1 MLKHLKAHAF
11 AIVMAAVLIVGYQT
25 GLLSPEAAAGI
36 GFAMSG
42 STTIPAYFVQQWDTA
57 IRMEASQKD
66 SRLMKA
72 VTDKGSI
79 TGESFTINFMGDDG
93 SLLDANTVRLGD
105 TEWSDGNHTSR
116 IVNMADFYKA
126 YPLDRADIP
135 KMLVNPVTGGD
146 YMSLLMAQKNRRVD
160 NIIYNAARATVTL
173 KGGGTV
179 ALPAGQKIAAGGTA
193 FTKTKL
199 IGARKLF
206 RRNECDAEA
215 GEELYI
221 VYNDEMLEDVLAD
234 TTLTSAD
241 FLAVKMLQEGD
252 VSRKWMGFN
261 WIPFNGIENVGGT
274 MTTIAWAKSGIH
286 FGKGFEECNVT
297 RRGDKKDAWQVSMA
311 ASYGAGRQDEKKV
324 VEIAFI

>member
-1 MLKHLKAHAF
+1 M
-11 AIVMAAVLIVGYQT
+11 
-25 GLLSPEAAAGI
+25 
-36 GFAMSG
+36 

-105 TEWSDGNHTSR
+105 TEWSDANHTSR
-116 IVNMADFYKA
+116 IVDMADFYKA
-126 YPLDRADIP
+126 YPLDRADIH

-146 YMSLLMAQKNRRVD
+146 YMSLLMAQKNRRID
-160 NIIYNAARATVTL
+160 NIIYNACRATVKL
-173 KGGGTV
+173 KGGSTV
-179 ALPAGQKIAAGGTA
+179 ALPAGQKIAASATA
-193 FTKTKL
+193 FTKAKL
-199 IGARKLF
+199 IAARKIF

-221 VYNDEMLEDVLAD
+221 TYNEEMMEDILAD
-234 TTLTSAD
+234 VTLTTID
-241 FLAVKMLQEGD
+241 QLAVKMLQDGD

-274 MTTIAWAKSGIH
+274 MTTVAWAKSGIH
-286 FGKGFEECNVT
+286 FGKGFEEGNVT

-324 VEIAFI
+324 VEIAFV